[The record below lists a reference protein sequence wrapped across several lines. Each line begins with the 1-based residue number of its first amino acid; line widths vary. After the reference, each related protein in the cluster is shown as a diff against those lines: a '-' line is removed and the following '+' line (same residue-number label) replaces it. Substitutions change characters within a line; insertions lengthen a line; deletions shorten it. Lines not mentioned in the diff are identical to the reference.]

1 MDANNRDRKK
11 AWKQRQRQLAKDVF
25 PLPDALLKALFDAVD
40 AQVEV
45 SGCDH
50 TLRFT
55 ESWIAEHEQS
65 SEKILTWLR
74 EHGGFCDCEALANAA
89 DYWEQ
94 NR

>member
-1 MDANNRDRKK
+1 MDASDRDRKK
-11 AWKQRQRQLAKDVF
+11 AWKQQQQRLAQDDF
-25 PLPDALLKALFDAVD
+25 PISDALLETLFEAVD
-40 AQVEV
+40 AQVEN

-55 ESWIAEHEQS
+55 RAWISEHKQPETDV
-65 SEKILTWLR
+65 LGWLR
-74 EHGGFCDCEALANAA
+74 EHGGCCDCEVLSNSA